1 MTFFKKLD
9 FLRRFNLYKIR
20 KNSDGFASYAY
31 TKRPATFVA
40 GLFKPFEKSR
50 FKD

>member
-1 MTFFKKLD
+1 MTFFKKVE
-9 FLRRFNLYKIR
+9 FLRYFNLYEVR
-20 KNSDGFASYAY
+20 KNSDGFAIYTYA
-31 TKRPATFVA
+31 KRPATFVA